1 MTSGDV
7 LTRRALNRATL
18 ARQNLLERSG
28 DVVGTIE
35 HLVGMQAQNPLDPY
49 FALWSRVEA
58 FDPDELGRLLLDRDA
73 VRAQLMRG
81 TIHLVTAV
89 DFGRL
94 EPVFR
99 PVLARVFGST
109 QFAKDIAAV
118 DRDELLELA
127 KGRLDEEPIGR
138 AELGRFLGVRWP
150 DVTNASLAQAGTYL
164 VPVVQTTPR
173 GVWGSKGSAK
183 WASADSWL
191 GRKRGPASS
200 VRDLA
205 LRYLNAFGPASVSDM
220 RNWSGLTGLKDV
232 FAELRP
238 RLRVWRSE
246 DGAELFDLADAEHP
260 DVDTPAPPRLLPEY
274 DNLLLGHADR
284 SRFFDGAVPPGWVG
298 SVLVDGRYGGWW
310 RHQGSGPATGL
321 FVDLAVNVS
330 RGDKVALETEAGRLL
345 EWMGGDAGNVRL
357 ARQ

>member
-28 DVVGTIE
+28 DVVGTVE

-58 FDPDELGRLLLDRDA
+58 FDPDVLGRLLLDRGA

-81 TIHLVTAV
+81 TIHLVTAS

-99 PVLARVFGST
+99 PVLDRVFGST

-118 DRDELLELA
+118 DRHELLALA
-127 KGRLDEEPIGR
+127 KARLDEEPIGR
-138 AELGRFLGVRWP
+138 AELGRFLGERWP
-150 DVTNASLAQAGTYL
+150 DVTKASLAQAGTYL

-173 GVWGSKGSAK
+173 GVWGSKGAAK

-191 GRKRGPASS
+191 GRERGPASS

-205 LRYLNAFGPASVSDM
+205 LRYLRAFGPASVSDM

-232 FAELRP
+232 FADLRP

-246 DGAELFDLADAEHP
+246 DGGELFDLADAEHP
-260 DVDTPAPPRLLPEY
+260 DLDRPAPPRLLPEY

-284 SRFFDGAVPPGWVG
+284 SRFFDGPTPPGWVG
-298 SVLVDGRYGGWW
+298 SVLVDGMYAGWW
-310 RHQGSGPATGL
+310 RHQGSGAATSL
-321 FVDLAVNVS
+321 VVDLAVRVS
-330 RGDKVALETEAGRLL
+330 RGDKVALETEAGHLL
-345 EWMGGDAGNVRL
+345 EWMGGDASNVRL